1 MKIIAISNGKGGVGK
16 TTTTRH
22 LIFSAIERGL
32 RTLAVDLDPQGNLSN
47 SLLYQQRLS
56 QPDAERFG
64 FALSWEQMGL
74 PEIAR
79 SASAH
84 LLYQPDSRVEPMP
97 IVKNVS
103 LIGATPELA
112 DVLTWPLDSALTA
125 RESLHRFSSQYDLCV
140 IDTPPT
146 MSNLVIGGMICA
158 RYVVIPTD
166 MDIDSMSGLLGMSL
180 KLELVQRELN
190 PELELLGVL
199 LNKVNPR
206 RAADVSMRTTVRNT
220 FEGAVLDVELQDR
233 AGVRLT
239 SFHPVWKH
247 QRGESDRKA
256 AREMRAF
263 CDAVF
268 KKVGL

>member
-1 MKIIAISNGKGGVGK
+1 MKIIAITNGKGGVGK
-16 TTTTRH
+16 TTTSRH

-32 RTLAVDLDPQGNLSN
+32 RTLAVDLDPQGNLTN
-47 SLLYQQRLS
+47 SLLYQHRLS
-56 QPDAERFG
+56 QPDAERIAV
-64 FALSWEQMGL
+64 ALSWGQMGL
-74 PEIAR
+74 PDVAPA
-79 SASAH
+79 ASAH
-84 LLYQPDSRVEPMP
+84 LLYQSDSAVEPMP
-97 IVKNVS
+97 ITEGVS

-112 DVLTWPLDSALTA
+112 DVLTWPLESAVTA
-125 RESLHRFSSQYDLCV
+125 RDSLHKLSSRYDLCV

-190 PELELLGVL
+190 PDLELLGVL

-206 RAADVSMRTTVRNT
+206 RAVDLSMRTTVRNA
-220 FEGAVLDVELQDR
+220 FEGAVLDTELQDR